1 MRRTPLV
8 ALVIACAAAAV
19 APLSARQPSS
29 SAEPLPRLR
38 VSDNRRFLVA
48 DRGRPFFWLG
58 DTAWELFHRLD
69 RDEATRYLTRRAEQG
84 FTVIQAVVLAE
95 LDGLK
100 TPNAFGHTPLHD
112 NDPTRPDER
121 YFAHVDWVIATANE
135 LGLYVGVLPTWGSNW
150 VSKKDIFTPE
160 NAEIYGRWLGERYRD
175 AGVVWILGGDRL
187 VEKDRQRA
195 ILEAMARGLA
205 EGDGGGHL
213 MTFHPRGGSSS
224 SVAFP
229 DADWLSFNMLQSGH
243 SPRSTNYLPI
253 EADYARQPVKPCLD
267 GEPSYEYPPDALPPN
282 RPVGA
287 VQVRR
292 NAYWAVFAGAHGHTY
307 GTHPVWQ
314 MYAPP
319 RTPLWDVQTPWYDA
333 LDLPGAIQLVHL
345 RHLMLSRPFLSR
357 IPDQELV
364 EAGQADGIGR
374 IQATRDGN
382 PGADDASW
390 LMAYLPDSGSVT
402 IRTGRVAGEQLRGW
416 WFDPCSG
423 TTVPLGLMPNRP
435 SLSFEPPPRETGRDW
450 VLVLD
455 DASQGYPAP
464 GSTRWSEP

>member
-1 MRRTPLV
+1 MRR
-8 ALVIACAAAAV
+8 ALLLALMIALGGVPPAG
-19 APLSARQPSS
+19 ARQPPSS
-29 SAEPLPRLR
+29 PGSPPRLR

-48 DRGRPFFWLG
+48 ERGGPFFWLG

-69 RDEATRYLTRRAEQG
+69 RDEATRYLTRRADQG

-100 TPNAFGHTPLHD
+100 TPNAYGHTPLHD
-112 NDPTRPDER
+112 DDPTRPDER
-121 YFAHVDWVIATANE
+121 YFVHVDWVIAAAND
-135 LGLYVGVLPTWGSNW
+135 LGLTVGLLPTWGSHW
-150 VSKKDIFTPE
+150 VSKNNIFTPE
-160 NAEIYGRWLGERYRD
+160 NAEIYGRWLGRRYRD

-195 ILEAMARGLA
+195 ILEAMAKGLA
-205 EGDGGGHL
+205 EGDGGTHL

-224 SVAFP
+224 SAAFP
-229 DADWLSFNMLQSGH
+229 DAAWLDFNMLQSGH
-243 SPRSTNYLPI
+243 SPRSTNYLPV
-253 EADYARQPVKPCLD
+253 EADYARHPVKPCLD

-287 VQVRR
+287 AQVRR

-319 RTPLWDVQTPWYDA
+319 RKPLWDVQTPWYDA
-333 LDLPGAIQLVHL
+333 LDLPGAMQLVHL
-345 RHLMLSRPFLSR
+345 KRLMLSRPFLTR
-357 IPDQELV
+357 IPDQDLV

-374 IQATRDGN
+374 IQATRDGS
-382 PGADDASW
+382 PGSDDASW
-390 LMAYLPDSGSVT
+390 LMAYLPDSTGVT
-402 IRTGRVAGEQLRGW
+402 IRTGRLAAEQLRGW

-423 TTVPLGLMPNRP
+423 GTVPLGLMPNGP
-435 SLSFEPPPRETGRDW
+435 SLSFEPPPRETGSDW

-455 DASQGYPAP
+455 DASQGYPPPGGEPWTAP
-464 GSTRWSEP
+464 